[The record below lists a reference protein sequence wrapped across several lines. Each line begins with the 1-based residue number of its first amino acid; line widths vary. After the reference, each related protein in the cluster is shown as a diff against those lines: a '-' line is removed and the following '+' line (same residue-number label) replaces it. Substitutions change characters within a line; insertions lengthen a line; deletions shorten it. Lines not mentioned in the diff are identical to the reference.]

1 MWVLFGVSYIKS
13 FGDHTCDQKQTT
25 IRERQICTCP
35 RCGNKMV
42 QVDSVLLQVFKRSI
56 DNVRRLLM
64 KLKTDIK
71 IMNSLCWL
79 TTYEKKDNK
88 MNLRFSL

>member
-1 MWVLFGVSYIKS
+1 
-13 FGDHTCDQKQTT
+13 
-25 IRERQICTCP
+25 
-35 RCGNKMV
+35 MV

-64 KLKTDIK
+64 KLKTDIN

-79 TTYEKKDNK
+79 ATYEKKDIK
-88 MNLRFSL
+88 MNLRFALF